1 VDRLAFP
8 DGLVRRAE
16 PGRGNVDEVR
26 FYDTL
31 LRDVDRDGKRR
42 IPAGCS
48 IFVRG
53 WAFNPLPA
61 RPAEGV
67 LGVLDDGTTFAI
79 AYGRSR
85 PDIALTFGVPE
96 VDPCGFQAMYPLA
109 GLGRGRHVLKI
120 VTLDE
125 AHGYYELPGLE
136 PFEIVP
142 SRELFHGV
150 ERCAGERMKISID
163 AFTALRSGAI
173 PIGGALFVERGDVV
187 YLRGWAIDLE
197 ARAALHG
204 AYAIV
209 DDDEYVLGVHGLPRE
224 DVARTMRLPDAVR
237 CGFTLR
243 FSTRGLRPGPHA
255 LRVAA
260 LAPDETYG
268 IVDVGTL
275 EVA

>member
-1 VDRLAFP
+1 
-8 DGLVRRAE
+8 VRRAA
-16 PGRGNVDEVR
+16 PGRGNVDEVY

-53 WAFNPLPA
+53 WAFNPKAA
-61 RPAEGV
+61 RPAHAV
-67 LGVLDDGTTFAI
+67 LGSFDDGTTFAI

-96 VDPCGFQAMYPLA
+96 VEPCGFQGMYPLA
-109 GLGRGRHVLKI
+109 GLSRGHHVLKI

-125 AHGYYELPGLE
+125 ANGYHELPGLV

-142 SRELFHGV
+142 SRELFRGV
-150 ERCAGERMKISID
+150 ERCGEERMKISID
-163 AFTALRSGAI
+163 SFTALRSGAI
-173 PIGGALFVERGDVV
+173 PIGGALLVKDGDVV

-197 ARAALHG
+197 RRAALHG

-209 DDDEYVLGVHGLPRE
+209 DDEEYVLGVHGLPRE
-224 DVARTMRLPDAVR
+224 DIARTLRLPDAVR

-260 LAPDETYG
+260 LTPDDTYG